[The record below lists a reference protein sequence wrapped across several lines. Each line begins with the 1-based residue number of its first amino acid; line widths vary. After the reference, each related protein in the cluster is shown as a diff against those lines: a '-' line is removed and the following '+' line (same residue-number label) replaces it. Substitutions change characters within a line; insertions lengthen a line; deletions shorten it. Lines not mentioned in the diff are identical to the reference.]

1 MSDDFE
7 IFLVCAPGTE
17 ALVAAEATAQ
27 GFAGAQPGPGGV
39 TLRGGWP
46 EVWRANLTLRG
57 PARVLVRIAA
67 FRALHLAQ
75 LDKRARKVPWADFL
89 RPDIPVKIE
98 AVCHKSRIYHNKA
111 ARQRLETAI
120 RETLG
125 APVSDDAALVLKV
138 RIDDDLCT
146 VSLDSSG
153 EPLHRRG
160 HKPAVGK
167 APMRES
173 LAALFLWQLGYDGS
187 QTVLDPMCGS
197 GTFPIEAAE
206 IAAGLLP
213 GRSRAFAFQQLASY
227 DPTAFDAMKV
237 QTPAQPTA
245 QIAPRFLGFDRD
257 QGVIGMARQN
267 AERAGVAEFC
277 AFERRPVGEL
287 SRPDGPPGLVIV
299 NPPWGARIGER
310 KLLFALYGA
319 LGQRLADGFRG
330 WSVGIISPDAGL
342 VKACALP
349 LSAAGPAVDMGG
361 TKVTLYRGT
370 L

>member
-1 MSDDFE
+1 MNDEFE

-46 EVWRANLTLRG
+46 VVWRANLTLRG
-57 PARVLVRIAA
+57 PARILVRIAE
-67 FRALHLAQ
+67 FRAMHLAQ

-89 RPDIPVKIE
+89 RPDRPVKVE
-98 AVCHKSRIYHNKA
+98 ATCHKSRIYHNKA
-111 ARQRLETAI
+111 AKQRLETAI

-125 APVSDDAALVLKV
+125 APVTDDAALVVKV
-138 RIDDDLCT
+138 RIEDDLCT
-146 VSLDSSG
+146 ISLDSSG

-160 HKPAVGK
+160 HKEAVGK

-173 LAALFLWQLGYDGS
+173 LAALFLWQLGYDGT
-187 QTVLDPMCGS
+187 QPVLDPMCGS

-213 GRSRAFAFQQLASY
+213 GRSRTFGFQHLASY
-227 DPTAFDAMKV
+227 DPAAFAAMKDHAPTV
-237 QTPAQPTA
+237 PPA
-245 QIAPRFLGFDRD
+245 RYLGFDRD
-257 QGVIGMARQN
+257 QGVIGMARKN
-267 AERAGVAEFC
+267 ADRAGVAESC
-277 AFERRPVGEL
+277 TFERRPIGEL
-287 SRPDGPPGLVIV
+287 VRPDGPPGLVIV

-310 KLLFALYGA
+310 KLLFALYGT
-319 LGQRLADGFRG
+319 LGQRLSAGFAG
-330 WSVGIISPDAGL
+330 WTVGIISPDAGL
-342 VKACALP
+342 VKACNLP
-349 LSAAGPAVDMGG
+349 LTAAGPAVDMGG
-361 TKVTLYRGT
+361 TKVTLYRAT